1 MLSKVLARACLIRR
15 RIFGSGARP
24 RAGPRPLSSSSPP
37 PTIFVTH
44 DTFPEVYALL
54 AAHGLR
60 VLRNDSGATLPPAR
74 VRELAADADGL
85 LAFMPDRVDA
95 AFLAAAPRLRIVAAA
110 LKGGDNFDLGAMR
123 ARGVVFT
130 KVPELLTHPTAEL
143 AVSLA
148 TALARRV
155 PEGDAHVRSGTFA
168 GWRPILFGR
177 GLADATI
184 GIVGLGAVGRGVLER
199 VAGFAPREVLFVDPD
214 PRARDFAAEWA
225 RARAALTP
233 APKLRECATLDELL
247 AASDFVFPLT
257 HLTSETRRLIGARE
271 LALMRP
277 GAFLV
282 NVGRGGC
289 VDEAAVAEALARGR
303 LAGYAADVF
312 ELEDWAIADRPRDI
326 PAALLRDTARTL
338 FTPHLGSAVVE
349 VRRAIALEAAENI
362 VDHFVR
368 GVRPRGAVDGAA

>member
-1 MLSKVLARACLIRR
+1 MLSKVLARACSARR
-15 RIFGSGARP
+15 RIFA
-24 RAGPRPLSSSSPP
+24 SSSSATTSPP

-60 VLRNDSGATLPPAR
+60 VLRNDSGVALPPAR

-177 GLADATI
+177 GLADASI
-184 GIVGLGAVGRGVLER
+184 GIIGLGAVGRGVLER

-214 PRARDFAAEWA
+214 PRARAFAAEWA
-225 RARAALTP
+225 RARAALAP

-247 AASDFVFPLT
+247 TKSADFVFPLT
-257 HLTSETRRLIGARE
+257 HLTRETRRLIGARE

-289 VDEAAVAEALARGR
+289 VDEAAVADALARGR

-349 VRRAIALEAAENI
+349 VRKAIALEAAENL

-368 GVRPRGAVDGAA
+368 GVRPRGAVDVAA

>member
-1 MLSKVLARACLIRR
+1 MLARACSARR
-15 RIFGSGARP
+15 RILSRS
-24 RAGPRPLSSSSPP
+24 LSSSHP

-54 AAHGLR
+54 SSNGLR
-60 VLRNDSGATLPPAR
+60 VVRNESGETLPPAR
-74 VRELAADADGL
+74 VRELAAAADGL

-155 PEGDAHVRSGTFA
+155 PEGDALVRSGTFA

-177 GLADATI
+177 GLADAAI

-199 VAGFAPREVLFVDPD
+199 VAGFAPREVLFLDPD
-214 PRARDFAAEWA
+214 SRARAFAAEWT
-225 RARAALTP
+225 RARAALTL
-233 APKLRECATLDELL
+233 APRLRECATLDELL
-247 AASDFVFPLT
+247 ASSDFVFPLT
-257 HLTSETRRLIGARE
+257 HLTRETRRLIGARE

-289 VDEAAVAEALARGR
+289 VDEAAVADSLARGH

-349 VRRAIALEAAENI
+349 VRRAIALEAAENL